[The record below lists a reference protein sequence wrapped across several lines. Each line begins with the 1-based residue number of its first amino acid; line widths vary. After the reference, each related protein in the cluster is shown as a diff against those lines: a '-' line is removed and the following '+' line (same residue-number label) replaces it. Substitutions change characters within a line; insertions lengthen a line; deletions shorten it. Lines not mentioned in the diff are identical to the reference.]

1 MSGPFDALRPFYYI
15 NWFEDMGEFYVA
27 KLIHRTKGTFRV
39 AYRMKNG
46 SRPRLSPETSESVV
60 DMLLSSARLDAR
72 TGGKPTNLKH
82 RMRIYARE
90 IMPSRWKS
98 HRKRMAIRKEQKQ
111 MEALPT
117 FGMF

>member
-1 MSGPFDALRPFYYI
+1 MNGPFDALRPFYYVH
-15 NWFEDMGEFYVA
+15 WFEDCGQFWVA
-27 KLIHRTKGTFRV
+27 KLLHRTKGTYRV

-46 SRPRLSPETSESVV
+46 SRPRMSPETSESVV
-60 DMLLSSARLDAR
+60 DMLLKEARHDKLNNGR
-72 TGGKPTNLKH
+72 PVGLKH

-98 HRKRMAIRKEQKQ
+98 HRKRMALRKEHQQ